1 MQELS
6 KVVQAGQNLGPE
18 QVPVEALALLED
30 LLNQAALLADQA
42 AKLQAY
48 QNQFGVQQSDIRL
61 PPEVHK

>member
-1 MQELS
+1 ME
-6 KVVQAGQNLGPE
+6 AGQNLGPE

-30 LLNQAALLADQA
+30 LLNQAASLADQA